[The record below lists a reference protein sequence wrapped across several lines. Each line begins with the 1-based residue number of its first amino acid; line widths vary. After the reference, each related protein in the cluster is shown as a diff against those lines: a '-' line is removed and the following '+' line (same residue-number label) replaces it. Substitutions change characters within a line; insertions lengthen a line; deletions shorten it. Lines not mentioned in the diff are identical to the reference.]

1 MDILDI
7 DVRTLDD
14 LAKLPWFEKR
24 DDGHIWMKEGADC
37 PPIADDHSHLGW
49 SYFFGRVINHLDAPG
64 PVQYYYDFTIPAEA
78 DILHEQGHPTDTEAK
93 MIEKDCYLIIG
104 RCPPVSKTQTVPN
117 LLAEMERFDVR
128 HIVSAPIEIPGRSRH
143 ARQTVAAC
151 KSDPRLISY
160 AAVHPQTPSY
170 EQRIKD
176 QVADGA
182 LGLKYHPEFQFC
194 APDNPRAMRIFAVC
208 EELGLP
214 VLCHSG
220 CTGEE
225 PPFMQKL
232 ATMDRYRVIF
242 ETFPK
247 LDFIMGHAGLRN
259 TEEAI
264 AYANEFPRVWLD
276 LAGQTTP
283 QIELVLE
290 KADHDRILY
299 GSDWPFY
306 PMAVTIARTLA
317 ALEKYPQAKEKVM
330 YKNMERLLKLNQPAA
345 V

>member
-1 MDILDI
+1 MDLSSFDL
-7 DVRTLDD
+7 RTLDD

-24 DDGHIWMKEGADC
+24 GDGHIWMKEGADC
-37 PPIADDHSHLGW
+37 PPIGDDHSHLGW
-49 SYFFGRVINHLDAPG
+49 SYLFGRVIDHLKAPL
-64 PVQYYYDFTIPAEA
+64 PTEYYYDFTIPAPA
-78 DILHEQGHPTDTEAK
+78 DILKEQGHPTKKELK
-93 MIEKDCYLIIG
+93 MIELDSYLVIG
-104 RCPPVSKTQTVPN
+104 RCPPISKTQTVPN
-117 LLAEMERFDVR
+117 LLAEMERFNVR
-128 HIVSAPIEIPGRSRH
+128 WIASAPIEIPLRSRH

-151 KSDPRLISY
+151 KTDPRLIAY
-160 AAVHPQTPSY
+160 AGVHPQTPTFR
-170 EQRIKD
+170 QRIKD

-194 APDNPRAMRIFAVC
+194 PPDHPRALRIFEVC

-220 CTGEE
+220 CTGQE

-232 ATMDRYRVIF
+232 ASMDRYRVVF

-247 LDFIMGHAGLRN
+247 LNFILGHSGLRN

-264 AYANEFPRVWLD
+264 AYANEFPQVWLD

-283 QIELVLE
+283 QIELVLK

-306 PMAVTIARTLA
+306 PMAVTIARTLM
-317 ALEKYPQAKEKVM
+317 ALEKYPQSKEKVM
-330 YKNMERLLKLNQPAA
+330 LTNMERLLKLKMPAT